1 MLLAE
6 SIISLPWGIKLS
18 VYGNGLSPEKSI
30 QGFEFEQPAV
40 QRAELVTCLI
50 FVPIIFEFDST
61 RYQCPSIIFVFY
73 PNSGNRSGMAKTC

>member
-30 QGFEFEQPAV
+30 QGFEFEQPAG
-40 QRAELVTCLI
+40 QRALASYM
-50 FVPIIFEFDST
+50 FNF
-61 RYQCPSIIFVFY
+61 CPNTIWV
-73 PNSGNRSGMAKTC
+73 

>member
-30 QGFEFEQPAV
+30 QGFEFEQPAGQSALASYMFNFCPNTIWV
-40 QRAELVTCLI
+40 WLNQTS
-50 FVPIIFEFDST
+50 VPLCHFCVLFK
-61 RYQCPSIIFVFY
+61 QC
-73 PNSGNRSGMAKTC
+73 